1 MHVTFFNSYI
11 KFIKTGFTFQV
22 CMYICAKLVNNNSLS
37 TSYYFFNYLHSWE
50 RASIC
55 RFQCWVPNKG
65 TTGTIFIMSLVWRG
79 PWLGIKPGTSRF
91 RRQHATTLKHLL
103 VHCSTGFALCFSE
116 SLKKVTIPKIPK
128 LTTKDWSTVYF
139 KEKPYKN

>member
-1 MHVTFFNSYI
+1 MTFTVQPIFKTFFLAVDI
-11 KFIKTGFTFQV
+11 CRF
-22 CMYICAKLVNNNSLS
+22 CMVIRFFFPATTANDLRLRRISIPDLS
-37 TSYYFFNYLHSWE
+37 TSYHFFNYLHSWE

-65 TTGTIFIMSLVWRG
+65 TTGTIFIMSLVWRS

-91 RRQHATTLKHLL
+91 RRQHATTFKHLL

-116 SLKKVTIPKIPK
+116 SLMKVTIPK
-128 LTTKDWSTVYF
+128 LTTKDW
-139 KEKPYKN
+139 